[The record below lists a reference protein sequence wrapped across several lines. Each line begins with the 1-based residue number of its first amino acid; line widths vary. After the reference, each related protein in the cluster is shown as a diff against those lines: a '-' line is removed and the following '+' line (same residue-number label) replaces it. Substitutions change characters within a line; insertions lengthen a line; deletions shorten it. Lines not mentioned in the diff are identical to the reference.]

1 MDQSNT
7 NGQVLVE
14 KVDKP
19 SNDQIELVQGKK
31 LTSPYPEEGVQ
42 LIKTIGTN
50 VNPNGVNK
58 HVNKGIYEKK
68 DGNSSSTTVQSVK
81 ISHANKN
88 GIYDSILFIKAVKD
102 DAKLGDNP

>member
-1 MDQSNT
+1 MIKSR
-7 NGQVLVE
+7 
-14 KVDKP
+14 
-19 SNDQIELVQGKK
+19 GKK
-31 LTSPYPEEGVQ
+31 LTSPYPEEGAQ

-50 VNPNGVNK
+50 VNRNGVNK
-58 HVNKGIYEKK
+58 LVNKGIYEKK

-102 DAKLGDNP
+102 DAKIGDNP